1 MKVFQVVTSIV
12 TNAVFAVLGLM
23 ALYTIT
29 SNMTL
34 FSGYRSLLVQSGSME
49 PTIMTGDIVVI
60 RQAADYVV
68 RDVVTFQDDDG
79 RIVTHRVKNKID
91 KGSTPSFTTKGDAN
105 SSEDPDPINLGQI
118 HGKVV
123 FVIPKLGYMVAF
135 AKSLPGLIIL
145 ILIPAALF
153 VIDELLKM
161 KNG

>member
-1 MKVFQVVTSIV
+1 MKIFHLLTTII

-29 SNMTL
+29 SNVTL

-49 PTIMTGDIVVI
+49 PSIMTGDIVVI
-60 RQAADYVV
+60 RQAVDYIQN
-68 RDVVTFQDDDG
+68 DVVTFQDGDG
-79 RIVTHRVKNKID
+79 RIVTHRVKGKNTKND
-91 KGSTPSFTTKGDAN
+91 TPSFTTKGDAN
-105 SSEDPDPINLGQI
+105 SSEDPDPISFGQI
-118 HGKVV
+118 LGKVV

-161 KNG
+161 KNV